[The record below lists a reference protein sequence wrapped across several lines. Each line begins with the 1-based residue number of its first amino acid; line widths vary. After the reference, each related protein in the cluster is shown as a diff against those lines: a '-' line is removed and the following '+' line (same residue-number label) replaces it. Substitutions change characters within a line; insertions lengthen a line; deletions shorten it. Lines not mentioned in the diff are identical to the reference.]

1 MERDSSGRFT
11 PGTSGNPAGRPK
23 GSLSKLTSLAKALTE
38 PQAKAII
45 KRALTEAT
53 VLWDQKFVLFFM
65 ERMWPR
71 SQTIDDGHMERL
83 EDLERRV
90 IALEEQAKSEN

>member
-1 MERDSSGRFT
+1 MDRDSSGRFT
-11 PGTSGNPAGRPK
+11 HGQSGNPSGRPK
-23 GSLSKLTSLAKALTE
+23 GSLGRLTSLAKALTE
-38 PQAKAII
+38 PQTEAII

-65 ERMWPR
+65 ERIWPR
-71 SQTIDDGHMERL
+71 SQPIDDGFIDRL

-90 IALEEQAKSEN
+90 REMELKVMT